1 MPTQYRFRID
11 HYLKELQNP
20 MNYKR
25 KLRSAWHRLGLAIH
39 RTDHLNRF
47 LKHHEVDLLVD
58 VGANHGQFGREM
70 RDRGYKGRMLSFEPV
85 SSVFAEL
92 ERESAGDPLWETR
105 HSAIGAEPGTAEI
118 NVSEFTVFSSI
129 KSINQEGLEFCDR
142 ARPVRTETVEVRRL
156 DDVLSDHPAQRIFLK
171 IDTQGFE
178 REVLLGAD
186 AVLSRCVGVQLE
198 LPAQHI
204 YDSLWSMH
212 EAIGFMDDRQF
223 VPAQF
228 EMVNAMK
235 DDPTSGLEFDCVF
248 RRK

>member
-1 MPTQYRFRID
+1 
-11 HYLKELQNP
+11 

-39 RTDHLNRF
+39 RTDHLNRYMR
-47 LKHHEVDLLVD
+47 HHGVDLLVD

-70 RDRGYKGRMLSFEPV
+70 RDRGYRGRMLSFEPV
-85 SSVFAEL
+85 SSVFVEL
-92 ERESAGDPLWETR
+92 QQESRGDALWETW
-105 HSAIGAEPGTAEI
+105 HSAIGAEPGRTTI
-118 NVSEFTVFSSI
+118 NVSEFSVFSSI
-129 KSINQEGLEFCDR
+129 RQINQDGLEFADR
-142 ARPVRTETVEVRRL
+142 ARTVRTEEIEVRTL
-156 DDVLSDHPAQRIFLK
+156 DDVLAGDPAARLFLK

-178 REVLLGAD
+178 REVLLGATHT
-186 AVLSRCVGVQLE
+186 LERCVGVQLE
-198 LPAQHI
+198 LAAQHI
-204 YDSLWSMH
+204 YDGIWPMH
-212 EAIGFMDDRQF
+212 EAIEFMSDRGF